1 MYLLKALSFTTLAV
15 LFSLIFIGGYVSAS
29 GVGLTCPDWPLCPQ
43 GLVPHEDFIIEYIH
57 RSVAATTGMLVIAT
71 MAFTLKSKD
80 APRGMKIASIIAA
93 GTVIGQI
100 TLGAIVI
107 VERLHAILVT
117 AHLGLGLVL
126 FSMVLMTLL
135 YALKID
141 NQRIKT
147 TAMSSNLSASKET
160 NTNDNCRA
168 MIYTDRCRYYHT
180 IRCIDDS
187 LLQCRSWYYCHFSS

>member
-80 APRGMKIASIIAA
+80 APKGMKIASIIAA

-147 TAMSSNLSASKET
+147 TAMSSNLSASK
-160 NTNDNCRA
+160 D
-168 MIYTDRCRYYHT
+168 I
-180 IRCIDDS
+180 
-187 LLQCRSWYYCHFSS
+187 

>member
-1 MYLLKALSFTTLAV
+1 MYLLKTLSFSTLAV

-135 YALKID
+135 YAFKID

-147 TAMSSNLSASKET
+147 SAISSNLSASK
-160 NTNDNCRA
+160 DK
-168 MIYTDRCRYYHT
+168 YY
-180 IRCIDDS
+180 
-187 LLQCRSWYYCHFSS
+187 

>member
-29 GVGLTCPDWPLCPQ
+29 GVGLTCPDWPMCPQ
-43 GLVPHEDFIIEYIH
+43 GLIPHQDFIIEYIH
-57 RSVAATTGMLVIAT
+57 RSVAATTGMLVITT

-80 APRGMKIASIIAA
+80 APRGMKIASIIATCA
-93 GTVIGQI
+93 VIGQI

-126 FSMVLMTLL
+126 FSMVLMTTL
-135 YALKID
+135 YAFKI
-141 NQRIKT
+141 NRQKIET
-147 TAMSSNLSASKET
+147 TEISSNLSAT
-160 NTNDNCRA
+160 TDND
-168 MIYTDRCRYYHT
+168 YK
-180 IRCIDDS
+180 
-187 LLQCRSWYYCHFSS
+187 